1 MSVRFRNSDIVSL
14 LQEKGSLSADEEVE
28 ETGLAVPA
36 PLPGQSCDVVFALF
50 MEPLERPD
58 PRWGWP
64 EYLIDVAIRKFQPSP
79 TMVHCELLIPPLP
92 SDEGNRTQFATY
104 YGHHSAWQ
112 SDHLDGFGYY
122 LVEHAAHWRAVP
134 IFAHDAAHRLR
145 TEANGELGV
154 DYSLSRYC
162 TSAFPLRA
170 FSSFVPVGRRKPA
183 HCATL
188 LSRVLKNGV
197 PENSPQHSAAWY
209 GPSTL
214 YSELCDRA
222 ADYGM
227 ALAGGEPSPLMLPKH
242 TEESIDALLRKPMTH
257 DTVHNVGDEG
267 CMDAVRA
274 LTLRVTDALG
284 AGDLAAQ
291 RITQKQLATALLR
304 WVILRQP
311 LPGIPATERPKVGEH
326 QNYFRA

>member
-145 TEANGELGV
+145 TEANGERRRLQPPV
-154 DYSLSRYC
+154 LHKRF
-162 TSAFPLRA
+162 SAARVFKLRPRWPPQACALRNAA
-170 FSSFVPVGRRKPA
+170 FTRLEKRRPRKLA
-183 HCATL
+183 ATL
-188 LSRVLKNGV
+188 GRLVRSF
-197 PENSPQHSAAWY
+197 
-209 GPSTL
+209 
-214 YSELCDRA
+214 
-222 ADYGM
+222 
-227 ALAGGEPSPLMLPKH
+227 
-242 TEESIDALLRKPMTH
+242 DALL
-257 DTVHNVGDEG
+257 G
-267 CMDAVRA
+267 
-274 LTLRVTDALG
+274 TLRPALPTTEW
-284 AGDLAAQ
+284 LLPAAN
-291 RITQKQLATALLR
+291 LR
-304 WVILRQP
+304 RSCSPNTRKSP
-311 LPGIPATERPKVGEH
+311 LTRCFVNP
-326 QNYFRA
+326 